1 MKRVDHKFRP
11 GFLIPVMILESA
23 GCLVGAW
30 AVPVMEAKLLF
41 FFNEQVRL
49 VDVLRM
55 LVNDGDYMVAG
66 ILLLFALV
74 VPICKLALM
83 LAYWAWLRLGLRL
96 SAAALKPLDAIGR
109 WAMLDIFVAAIVVA
123 GMKLDKYPARMTT
136 GTAVTLLVAAFV
148 LSIVASWLLKRACR
162 RGAEGGMQ
170 VASTATAAT

>member
-1 MKRVDHKFRP
+1 MKRVDYKFRP
-11 GFLIPVMILESA
+11 GSLIPVMILGSA

-41 FFNEQVRL
+41 FFSEQVRL

-55 LVNDGDYMVAG
+55 LVDDGDYMVAG

-74 VPICKLALM
+74 VPLCKLALM

-123 GMKLDKYPARMTT
+123 GVKLDKLPARVTT

-148 LSIVASWLLKRACR
+148 LSIAASWLLKRACR
-162 RGAEGGMQ
+162 RGAVDGMQ
-170 VASTATAAT
+170 AVPVAAAVP

>member
-11 GFLIPVMILESA
+11 GFLIPVMILEST

-41 FFNEQVRL
+41 IFNEQVSL

-55 LVNDGDYMVAG
+55 LVDDGDYMVAG
-66 ILLLFALV
+66 ILLFALV
-74 VPICKLALM
+74 VPLCKLALM

-109 WAMLDIFVAAIVVA
+109 
-123 GMKLDKYPARMTT
+123 
-136 GTAVTLLVAAFV
+136 
-148 LSIVASWLLKRACR
+148 
-162 RGAEGGMQ
+162 
-170 VASTATAAT
+170 